1 MYHVFLCFVA
11 ISFSMYPSSEGR
23 GAVSPSVFSLTQNFA
38 ASSLDKHPV
47 RLNYFS
53 ANEHYFS
60 LTANQHK
67 LNFCISEQG
76 EGHFP

>member
-47 RLNYFS
+47 RLNFFQPTNS
-53 ANEHYFS
+53 IFLS
-60 LTANQHK
+60 QQ
-67 LNFCISEQG
+67 ISIS
-76 EGHFP
+76 